1 MQRLTARQVFR
12 MENQAFGPAA
22 AVRVCDAA
30 FNPHRSA
37 MQQIAQLCRV
47 ICYPDPAALGGV
59 VRVSKYGFSGTVF
72 CI

>member
-1 MQRLTARQVFR
+1 
-12 MENQAFGPAA
+12 MENRAFDPAA
-22 AVRVCDAA
+22 ADRVCDAA
-30 FNPHRSA
+30 FNPHRAA

-59 VRVSKYGFSGTVF
+59 VRVSKYGFYGTVF